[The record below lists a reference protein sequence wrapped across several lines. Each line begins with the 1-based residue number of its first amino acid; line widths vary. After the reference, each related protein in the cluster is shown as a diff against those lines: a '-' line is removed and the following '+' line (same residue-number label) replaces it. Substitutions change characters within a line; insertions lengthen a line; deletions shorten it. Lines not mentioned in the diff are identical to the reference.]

1 MVLNPT
7 KRDANGFFKIILL
20 SSHLLISRHPVQTS
34 KFGACPVTGYC
45 SFNMEGLLRI
55 GELEARE
62 AAQKFCSRVL
72 TDRDHD
78 LTL

>member
-1 MVLNPT
+1 
-7 KRDANGFFKIILL
+7 
-20 SSHLLISRHPVQTS
+20 
-34 KFGACPVTGYC
+34 
-45 SFNMEGLLRI
+45 MEGLLRI

-78 LTL
+78 LAL